1 MLPNRITCQ
10 QKWIRGHLFQE
21 GGEGGNHSKLAD
33 KGRVCLFVYL
43 WGGGG
48 GKADILHLHFT
59 FYRSSF
65 LNSPHSNQEP
75 YPAKAYLGFCK
86 HKASTHF
93 NPWVERGWESR
104 VLLKKE
110 KKKKKKERN
119 DLARSW
125 TLNLITQS
133 LGAHFL
139 KVLVKQFCFHSR
151 WEFKKFWE
159 LYNENY

>member
-1 MLPNRITCQ
+1 MWQLKTAVEHLTMLPNRITCQ

-43 WGGGG
+43 WGG
-48 GKADILHLHFT
+48 KADILHLHFTDTFYIT

-93 NPWVERGWESR
+93 NS
-104 VLLKKE
+104 
-110 KKKKKKERN
+110 
-119 DLARSW
+119 
-125 TLNLITQS
+125 
-133 LGAHFL
+133 
-139 KVLVKQFCFHSR
+139 
-151 WEFKKFWE
+151 
-159 LYNENY
+159 

>member
-1 MLPNRITCQ
+1 MFI
-10 QKWIRGHLFQE
+10 
-21 GGEGGNHSKLAD
+21 
-33 KGRVCLFVYL
+33 CLFV
-43 WGGGG
+43 GGGG
-48 GKADILHLHFT
+48 VWEEADILHLHFT

-159 LYNENY
+159 LYNENYQLKKQNGLVKVSEPASLLSNFRF